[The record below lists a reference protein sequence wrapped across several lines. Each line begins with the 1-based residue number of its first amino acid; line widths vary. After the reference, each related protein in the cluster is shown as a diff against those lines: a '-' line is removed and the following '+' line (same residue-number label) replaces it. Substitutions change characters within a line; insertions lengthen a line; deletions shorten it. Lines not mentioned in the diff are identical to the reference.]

1 MYKMPFITTEDEHPD
16 MIVSFALGP
25 SAEKSLTLLRTPKYE
40 SILDESERGV
50 SVGTGSN
57 DGLTRELLTH
67 FYWLQG
73 QAVVTSSRREYRLD
87 LSAVDPE
94 EIRDAKKLLKR
105 MNFDN
110 RFSIHA
116 A

>member
-1 MYKMPFITTEDEHPD
+1 MQKVPFITVEDEDPD

-25 SAEKSLTLLRTPKYE
+25 NAEEGLTLLRTPKYE

-50 SVGTGSN
+50 TVGTGSSE
-57 DGLTRELLTH
+57 GLTRELLLSL
-67 FYWLQG
+67 YWLPG
-73 QAVVTSSRREYRLD
+73 QAVVTSSRHEYRLD
-87 LSAVDPE
+87 LSAVNPE

-105 MNFDN
+105 MNFDK
-110 RFSIHA
+110 RFSIRA